1 MNRLPMTAEQL
12 DAYRSQILDIKKFKK
27 DGFKQVCDVDS
38 PLGVGW
44 NYKNIDTSLMF
55 SEHNSWVYMIV
66 LDNIVVKVGETG
78 NPLGISEYYVYG
90 NSEAQPRSGS
100 KSRLGRLRKGD
111 STDAYIREHLRPYIK
126 NGYTVSIWA
135 KKCPIRML
143 TESISGNEWN
153 VQTQI
158 HKSLELAYLTYF
170 QNKLGQLP
178 MLNKAHK

>member
-1 MNRLPMTAEQL
+1 MKPSLLTAERW
-12 DAYRSQILDIKKFKK
+12 DAYKMQILDIKNFKK
-27 DGFKQVCDVDS
+27 DGFEHVCDVD
-38 PLGVGW
+38 PRPGVGW
-44 NYKNIDTSLMF
+44 NYKNIDESLMF

-90 NSEAQPRSGS
+90 DSEAQPKSNS

-111 STDAYIREHLRPYIK
+111 ATDAYIREQLRPCIAK
-126 NGYTVSIWA
+126 GQTVSIWA

-143 TESISGNEWN
+143 TESISGNEWH

-158 HKSLELAYLTYF
+158 HKSLEWAYLTYF